1 MYVLEHIHEI
11 NNFYSKLLRTAASKF
26 NLTFEQAKLLF
37 SIPYDGVVLSDL
49 AEILG
54 IDNSTLTRNIGKLI
68 NNNFLNISFDQYDKR
83 KKILL
88 LTDKSTDIIKEIEKQ
103 MSIIFEKIN
112 NFIEIDDIEK
122 IHKSLEKLNWS
133 LNCIDNE

>member
-11 NNFYSKLLRTAASKF
+11 NNFYSKLLRSTASKF
-26 NLTFEQAKLLF
+26 NLNFEQAKLLF
-37 SIPYDGVVLSDL
+37 TIPYDGIILSDL

-54 IDNSTLTRNIGKLI
+54 IDNSTLTRNIKKLL

-83 KKILL
+83 KKILF
-88 LTDKSTDIIKEIEKQ
+88 LTEKSIDIIEEIEKQ

-122 IHKSLEKLNWS
+122 IYKSLEKLNWS

>member
-11 NNFYSKLLRTAASKF
+11 NNFYSKLLRTTASKF

-37 SIPYDGVVLSDL
+37 SIPYDGVILSDL

>member
-1 MYVLEHIHEI
+1 MYVLEHLHEI
-11 NNFYSKLLRTAASKF
+11 NNIYSKLLRSAASKF

-37 SIPYDGVVLSDL
+37 AIPYDGVILSDL
-49 AEILG
+49 AKILG

-88 LTDKSTDIIKEIEKQ
+88 LTDKSTDIIHEIEKQ

-112 NFIEIDDIEK
+112 NFIEIDDIDK
-122 IHKSLEKLNWS
+122 INKSLEKLNWS

>member
-1 MYVLEHIHEI
+1 MYVLEHLHEI
-11 NNFYSKLLRTAASKF
+11 NNIYSKLLRSTASKF
-26 NLTFEQAKLLF
+26 SLTFEQAKLLF
-37 SIPYDGVVLSDL
+37 TIPYDGVILSDL
-49 AEILG
+49 AKILG

-88 LTDKSTDIIKEIEKQ
+88 LTLKSKEIIEEIEKE
-103 MSIIFEKIN
+103 IAIYFEKIN
-112 NFIEIDDIEK
+112 NYIELDDIEK

>member
-1 MYVLEHIHEI
+1 MYVLEHLHEI
-11 NNFYSKLLRTAASKF
+11 NNIYSKLLRSTASKF
-26 NLTFEQAKLLF
+26 CLTFEQAKLLF
-37 SIPYDGVVLSDL
+37 TIPYDGVILSDL
-49 AEILG
+49 AKILG

-88 LTDKSTDIIKEIEKQ
+88 LTLKSKEIIEEIEKE
-103 MSIIFEKIN
+103 IAIYFEKIN
-112 NFIEIDDIEK
+112 NYIELDDIEK

>member
-11 NNFYSKLLRTAASKF
+11 NNFYSKLLRTTASKF

-37 SIPYDGVVLSDL
+37 TIPYDGVVLSDL

-54 IDNSTLTRNIGKLI
+54 IDNSTLTRNIEKLI

-88 LTDKSTDIIKEIEKQ
+88 LTDKSTDIIQEIEKQ

>member
-11 NNFYSKLLRTAASKF
+11 NNFYSKLLRTTASKF

-54 IDNSTLTRNIGKLI
+54 IDNSTLTRNIRKLI

-88 LTDKSTDIIKEIEKQ
+88 LTDKSTDIIQVIEKQ

>member
-1 MYVLEHIHEI
+1 M
-11 NNFYSKLLRTAASKF
+11 
-26 NLTFEQAKLLF
+26 AK
-37 SIPYDGVVLSDL
+37 
-49 AEILG
+49 ILG